1 MSRSL
6 SARGTGELPGYSDGV
21 ADVKPFDRAL
31 RVLAGTPAVIGAA
44 LGLARESEVLD
55 HRNDPEAWSPR
66 QVLAHLLVVERDTIP
81 TRLHRLAAED
91 NVVFAS
97 SSSAPAENAELDN
110 LFEQWAGARASNL
123 VWLGTLAPEVR
134 AHGSIH
140 PRHGRITLD
149 EHVVEWAY
157 HDLDHVRQILGQLA
171 ADLYPY
177 MGAWQALY
185 RPPDPATA
193 A

>member
-1 MSRSL
+1 M
-6 SARGTGELPGYSDGV
+6 
-21 ADVKPFDRAL
+21 
-31 RVLAGTPAVIGAA
+31 
-44 LGLARESEVLD
+44 
-55 HRNDPEAWSPR
+55 
-66 QVLAHLLVVERDTIP
+66 AHLLIVERDTIP
-81 TRLHRLAAED
+81 TRLHHLAAED

-97 SSSAPAENAELDN
+97 SSSAPAEGAELDN

-140 PRHGRITLD
+140 LRHGRITLD

-157 HDLDHVRQILGQLA
+157 HDLDHVRQILGQIA
-171 ADLYPY
+171 ADLYPH